1 MTQNNTMEDAMVQIF
16 NKATNNMVEKIVNYH
31 DKSLMQW
38 VIDYVPIKGYMFNNN
53 PQLKIISELVD
64 EDGHSGASFACCLHN
79 ARKQIIALKP

>member
-1 MTQNNTMEDAMVQIF
+1 MDDAMEQMF

-38 VIDYVPIKGYMFNNN
+38 VINYNPDNDGYMFNDN
-53 PQLKIISELVD
+53 PLLKIISDLVE